1 MEKIAV
7 VKLVEFNRKKPKG
20 QKTLVDKMKIPQ
32 PINPAGGGDYW
43 ISALSSIASSFQ
55 LEESGPIVEK
65 IDILIDK
72 IEDASTKQVKN
83 MFQANLNILNHYE
96 NFDFASI
103 RPNGRLTFLKKPKAK
118 SIVEIKGLPVYAKPS
133 HVYTYEENGKKRI
146 GAMWFVAKL
155 NGFGPDELVLFTDI
169 LFRYLDINYGDKHQI
184 NEQHCMAIDVIT
196 TKAISYSQI
205 LSGEVESSLL
215 ATIAAIKK
223 LI

>member
-32 PINPAGGGDYW
+32 PINPDGGGDYW

-55 LEESGPIVEK
+55 LADSGPIAEK

-72 IEDASTKQVKN
+72 IENASTKQVKN

-103 RPNGRLTFLKKPKAK
+103 RPNARLTFLKKPKAQ
-118 SIVEIKGLPVYAKPS
+118 SIVEIKGLPIYAKPS

-155 NGFGPDELVLFTDI
+155 NGFRPNELPLFTDI
-169 LFRYLDINYGDKHQI
+169 LFRYLNVNYGDKFQI
-184 NEQHCMAIDVIT
+184 DERQCIAVDVIT
-196 TKAISYSQI
+196 TNNISYSQI

-215 ATIAAIKK
+215 ATITAIKK